1 MNALANVIGAELF
14 KAVRKKRTYILAGLL
29 WVLLPVIVLIVGRV
43 LLVTLGTDFVENS
56 SPIGVDEVVQTIASP
71 FGIATVGLT
80 LPSLLSPTFYI
91 LLISLLAALFIGE
104 ERSQNMW
111 KTTLVAQPNR
121 FAVLGGK
128 YIVAMIVF
136 GVILFGL
143 YLLSFVYGAIGMLFL
158 PTTFAGNW
166 GGLLALYALQWLY
179 GGAAMLFAFLM
190 IWLLRNVSLGI
201 VSVFFLPVLLEG
213 IYTIYATTVGF
224 QPLNRINSVFQ
235 ALRLRQTLEEL
246 PRYFFTRN
254 LYAPSREPLSDIVK
268 VLGGDLSN
276 QADLGPLAN
285 LIGGVTLQHA
295 GLVMAVYG
303 LIFGTLLVIS
313 FTRRDVS

>member
-1 MNALANVIGAELF
+1 MNGLGNVINAELF

-43 LLVTLGTDFVENS
+43 LLVTLGTDFVDNA
-56 SPIGVDEVVQTIASP
+56 SPIGAADIVQTVASP
-71 FGIATVGLT
+71 YGIATVGLM

-91 LLISLLAALFIGE
+91 LVISLLAALFIGE

-111 KTTLVAQPNR
+111 KTTLVAQPHR
-121 FAVLGGK
+121 LAVLGGK

-136 GVILFGL
+136 GVILFGM
-143 YLLSFVYGAIGMLFL
+143 YLLSFLYGAVGMTFL
-158 PTTFAGNW
+158 PTTFAGDW
-166 GGLLALYALQWLY
+166 GGLLGLYALQWLY

-190 IWLLRNVSLGI
+190 IWLLRNIALGI
-201 VSVFFLPVLLEG
+201 VTVFFLPVLLEG

-224 QPLNRINSVFQ
+224 QPLNRLNSVFQ
-235 ALRLRQTLEEL
+235 LLRLRTTLEDL

-254 LYAPSREPLSDIVK
+254 LYAPSREPLNTVVSA
-268 VLGGDLSN
+268 LGGEVGPD
-276 QADLGPLAN
+276 ADLGPLTD
-285 LIGGVTLQHA
+285 LLGGVTLQHA
-295 GLVMAVYG
+295 ALVMAVYA
-303 LIFGTLLVIS
+303 LVFGALLVLS